1 MHQWSFFI
9 KIMTIFGSGNVSLE
23 SDNSNRLIKTYT
35 EPKVVL
41 MAQDK
46 YPDTPKEQTTITSE
60 ERTSRIL
67 NSIVNTSVILM
78 SIMMGAFS
86 QLMVNTTGAMAS
98 GMAEA
103 FAGKEAGSKVK
114 EDLEQKLPEA
124 EKKMKDMISGIRQ
137 DMYSQMKQKKQEL
150 QGLFSDPKFE
160 VGPKIIDRYD
170 FKLPKLTQEIDD
182 ETLARYS
189 QLVISE
195 DSQFAEMFKGLT
207 EWLNS
212 LPMSKDN

>member
-1 MHQWSFFI
+1 
-9 KIMTIFGSGNVSLE
+9 
-23 SDNSNRLIKTYT
+23 
-35 EPKVVL
+35 
-41 MAQDK
+41 
-46 YPDTPKEQTTITSE
+46 
-60 ERTSRIL
+60 
-67 NSIVNTSVILM
+67 
-78 SIMMGAFS
+78 
-86 QLMVNTTGAMAS
+86 
-98 GMAEA
+98 
-103 FAGKEAGSKVK
+103 
-114 EDLEQKLPEA
+114 
-124 EKKMKDMISGIRQ
+124 
-137 DMYSQMKQKKQEL
+137 MKQKKQEL
-150 QGLFSDPKFE
+150 QGLLSDPKFE

>member
-1 MHQWSFFI
+1 M
-9 KIMTIFGSGNVSLE
+9 
-23 SDNSNRLIKTYT
+23 
-35 EPKVVL
+35 VL
-41 MAQDK
+41 MAQDTH
-46 YPDTPKEQTTITSE
+46 PDTPKEQTAITSE

-150 QGLFSDPKFE
+150 QGLLSDPKFE

-189 QLVISE
+189 QLLISE